1 MERMIAVDKLA
12 RPDNHILAPL
22 ERLFQARVDQGFS
35 ATNVMPHEKDFLKA
49 RLHGIAVGE
58 MQAMEAAGRT
68 LFDFPDAPWE
78 FQLDMARQVWDE
90 SRHAEIFIKL
100 LDYVGSFLGEFPET
114 EVLWSCTQIDDPA
127 CRVAGINRGLEG
139 LACDVFEQII
149 RLAQRMG
156 DPVIERAVDYV
167 LADEITHVRMGSKW
181 MRKLTE
187 GDPERLKKAQD
198 FQENIDNLFN
208 FQGGRTTQE
217 TSPQVPIDIGGRP
230 IYFDSTITIAR
241 EARMLAGFTD
251 EEIERLLK
259 AASRSAAY

>member
-1 MERMIAVDKLA
+1 MQRMIPVDKLA
-12 RPDNHILAPL
+12 RPDNHILTPL
-22 ERLFQARVDQGFS
+22 ERLFQARLDQGLS
-35 ATNVMPHEKDFLKA
+35 ATNVMPHEDDFLKA

-58 MQAMEAAGRT
+58 IQAMEAAGRT
-68 LFDFPDAPWE
+68 LFDFPDTPWE

-100 LDYVGSFLGEFPET
+100 LEYVGSFLGEFPES

-187 GDPERLKKAQD
+187 GDPERLKKAQE
-198 FQENIDNLFN
+198 FQENIDEVFN
-208 FQGGRTTQE
+208 FAGGRTTQE
-217 TSPQVPIDIGGRP
+217 DAKQIGLKLGDKEVA
-230 IYFDSTITIAR
+230 FDASLTIAKD
-241 EARMLAGFTD
+241 ARLLAGFTE
-251 EEIERLLK
+251 EEIERLIK
-259 AASRSAAY
+259 GMGKSAAY

>member
-1 MERMIAVDKLA
+1 MEKCIPVDKLA
-12 RPDNHILAPL
+12 RPEGHILVSM
-22 ERLFQARVDQGFS
+22 EKMRRARVDQGLTPFN
-35 ATNVMPHEKDFLKA
+35 AMPYEDDFLRA
-49 RLHGIAVGE
+49 RLHGICVGE
-58 MQAMEAAGRT
+58 LQAMEAAGRT

-90 SRHAEIFIKL
+90 SRHAEIYMKL
-100 LDYVGSFLGEFPET
+100 LDYVGSYLGEFPET

-139 LACDVFEQII
+139 LACD
-149 RLAQRMG
+149 
-156 DPVIERAVDYV
+156 PVIERAVDYV

-187 GDPERLKKAQD
+187 GDPARLAKAQA

-217 TSPQVPIDIGGRP
+217 DAKQIHQKLGDKDVE
-230 IYFDSTITIAR
+230 FDATLTIAKD
-241 EARMLAGFTD
+241 ARLLAGFTE
-251 EEIERLLK
+251 EEIERLIK
-259 AASRSAAY
+259 GMGKSAAY